1 MILPIV
7 LSSLFF
13 LPAIVNLPLGYLG
26 QGYNRRTFGWFFYTF
41 LSVPVIIYLRTK
53 TDCGAG
59 FFPLTLAGA
68 VAGQLLGGVL
78 ARNGTR
84 IAEPERKRDHGS

>member
-26 QGYNRRTFGWFFYTF
+26 QGYNRLTFGWFFYNF
-41 LSVPVIIYLRTK
+41 LSVPVIIYLWTK

-59 FFPLTLAGA
+59 FFPLPLAGA
-68 VAGQLLGGVL
+68 VAGLFLGG
-78 ARNGTR
+78 N
-84 IAEPERKRDHGS
+84 IARKRKWIAKRI